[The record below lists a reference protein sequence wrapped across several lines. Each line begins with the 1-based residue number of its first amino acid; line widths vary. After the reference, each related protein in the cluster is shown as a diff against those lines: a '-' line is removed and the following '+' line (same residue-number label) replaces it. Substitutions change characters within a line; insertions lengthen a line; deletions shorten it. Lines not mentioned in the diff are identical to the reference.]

1 MQTSF
6 SAVLSI
12 VAAAA
17 CLMTAQ
23 AAPAASHLQARSSK
37 SGDATYYAVGLG
49 SCGDTN
55 SDDEMVAA
63 LSSSLMGGSNS
74 DLCGKSIT
82 VKSAS
87 GSVTLKVVDSCPGC
101 SEGDV
106 DMSEAAFKKLGQL
119 DEGRIPITWSL

>member
-6 SAVLSI
+6 STVLSI
-12 VAAAA
+12 FAAAA

-23 AAPAASHLQARSSK
+23 AAPAASNLQARSSQ
-37 SGDATYYAVGLG
+37 SGDATFYAVGLG
-49 SCGDTN
+49 SCGETN

-87 GSVTLKVVDSCPGC
+87 GSVTLKVVDSCPG
-101 SEGDV
+101 DV